1 MGLFSCY
8 MNKIRT
14 ELLIKT
20 YDLKISKGFQIW
32 VLETCASSTHRLRYE
47 YLTLNP
53 EENNL
58 SRRYQFHRNR
68 VTSRWWAHLYF
79 NCLLWIGNIP
89 TCKKFN
95 TQKKQITQTKKQ
107 KHNYIPVRG
116 GYIIGRGEN
125 ILVTFVFL
133 QNLSS
138 IFQTQLLSFIYV
150 LSSSV
155 FWFSLHEH

>member
-1 MGLFSCY
+1 MGLFSWY

-32 VLETCASSTHRLRYE
+32 ILETCASSTHRLRYQ

-58 SRRYQFHRNR
+58 NGRYQFHSNSL
-68 VTSRWWAHLYF
+68 TARWGAHLYF

-95 TQKKQITQTKKQ
+95 TENINSNKN
-107 KHNYIPVRG
+107 HNYIPVRW

-125 ILVTFVFL
+125 ILVTFAFL
-133 QNLSS
+133 QNLTS